1 MYNYIN
7 MNRENDIDIDAYDDI
22 QPSDIVIFDIEDT
35 DEDDEQSSDVD

>member
-7 MNRENDIDIDAYDDI
+7 MIRENDIDIDDYDDI

>member
-7 MNRENDIDIDAYDDI
+7 MNRENDIDIDDYDDI

>member
-7 MNRENDIDIDAYDDI
+7 MNRENNIDIDDYDDI